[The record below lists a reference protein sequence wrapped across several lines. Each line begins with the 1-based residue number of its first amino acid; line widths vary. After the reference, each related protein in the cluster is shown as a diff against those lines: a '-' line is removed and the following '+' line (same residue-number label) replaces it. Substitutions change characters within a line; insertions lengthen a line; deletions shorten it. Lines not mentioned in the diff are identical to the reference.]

1 MPPSPART
9 AGSHSGDGER
19 IAFSEVP
26 LGMTGVNFVMDA
38 DGQNR
43 TPVPG
48 AVGDTH
54 ATLSPDGQR
63 IAFERGTD
71 IFAVNVDGSNLVNL
85 TNDGITDE
93 NPSYSPSGQQI
104 VFSRNEGGDF
114 EIFVMNAA
122 DGSGRTPLTNNAV
135 GDRDPSFSP
144 SGQQIIFTEEDG
156 TNDEIAVINA
166 GGGAVTPLTN
176 TPADEF
182 GPVFSPDGQRIA
194 FGRAVGVQTDIFV
207 MNADGQNESP
217 LVTGP
222 DNEFSP
228 DWQPLNPP
236 SCSLTGPSKS
246 KSVKEVVVTVLCS
259 ENANAAATGELTAKA
274 PKLRLA
280 VASKKKHVPLP
291 PATASVTPGTPT
303 AITLAIPKKGRKALK
318 KSGKPGTATIAVR
331 LTDDTA
337 QSTTLT
343 QTIKVK
349 PKKKKK

>member
-1 MPPSPART
+1 MRIRT
-9 AGSHSGDGER
+9 AAGAIAGLSAIALLVPATADATFPGTNGR
-19 IAFSEVP
+19 IALRRRRADRLLRGAPWDDS
-26 LGMTGVNFVMDA
+26 VNFVMD
-38 DGQNR
+38 
-43 TPVPG
+43 
-48 AVGDTH
+48 
-54 ATLSPDGQR
+54 
-63 IAFERGTD
+63 
-71 IFAVNVDGSNLVNL
+71 
-85 TNDGITDE
+85 
-93 NPSYSPSGQQI
+93 
-104 VFSRNEGGDF
+104 
-114 EIFVMNAA
+114 
-122 DGSGRTPLTNNAV
+122 
-135 GDRDPSFSP
+135 
-144 SGQQIIFTEEDG
+144 
-156 TNDEIAVINA
+156 
-166 GGGAVTPLTN
+166 
-176 TPADEF
+176 
-182 GPVFSPDGQRIA
+182 
-194 FGRAVGVQTDIFV
+194 
-207 MNADGQNESP
+207 ADGQNESP

-318 KSGKPGTATIAVR
+318 KSGKPGTATIAVT

-337 QSTTLT
+337 QSSTLT